1 TRLKEA
7 RYPTRE
13 ELDAVAPNH
22 PVAFRTGP
30 DAMLNRLAL
39 EKCGFDRNF
48 EVKDGGPGYLEKD
61 ANGEPNGLARNLGRY
76 IKIESKGRRPSEE
89 DHLRRLQELFH
100 DYHQIGFTAIADRG
114 ATVESIQR
122 YEKLRATG
130 GLTVR

>member
-1 TRLKEA
+1 
-7 RYPTRE
+7 E

-39 EKCGFDRNF
+39 AKCGFDRNF

-61 ANGEPNGLARNLGRY
+61 ANGELNGLARGIGRY
-76 IKIESKGRRPSEE
+76 INIESKSRRPSED
-89 DHLRRLQELFH
+89 DHLRRLQEQFR

-114 ATVESIQR
+114 ATPESIRR
-122 YEKLRATG
+122 YEKLRETG
-130 GLTVR
+130 K